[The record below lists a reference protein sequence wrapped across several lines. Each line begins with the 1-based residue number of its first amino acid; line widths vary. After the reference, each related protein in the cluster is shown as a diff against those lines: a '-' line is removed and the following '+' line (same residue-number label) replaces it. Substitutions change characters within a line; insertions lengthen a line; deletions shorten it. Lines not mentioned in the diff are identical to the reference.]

1 MSAFWGTAGEAGDM
15 PETTRMT
22 LNGHAA
28 WIKTKSPASVAVQRE
43 RSDN

>member
-1 MSAFWGTAGEAGDM
+1 
-15 PETTRMT
+15 MT

-43 RSDN
+43 RSDNWNR